1 MAIVSGALRL
11 SPTKHSGATPGRCR
25 AARDPGDGP
34 LVLAGLVSGSAI
46 PGGGI
51 VLLDGAIFGAGAPTG
66 DSVQLNR
73 LSGNTPFDI
82 YGDGSGSLNTV
93 SGNSCHTTN
102 LGGC

>member
-1 MAIVSGALRL
+1 
-11 SPTKHSGATPGRCR
+11 
-25 AARDPGDGP
+25 
-34 LVLAGLVSGSAI
+34 VLAGLVSGSAI

-102 LGGC
+102 LGGY

>member
-1 MAIVSGALRL
+1 M
-11 SPTKHSGATPGRCR
+11 
-25 AARDPGDGP
+25 
-34 LVLAGLVSGSAI
+34 
-46 PGGGI
+46 

>member
-1 MAIVSGALRL
+1 M
-11 SPTKHSGATPGRCR
+11 P

-93 SGNSCHTTN
+93 SHSGHR
-102 LGGC
+102 